1 MRAMYK
7 STTRDLMPS
16 KVKLPKATPTSVPP
30 IREDALASLEML
42 MLMVKLPPTLKHLP
56 TMPLKVTTV
65 LLVRESLALTA
76 LPRKEMLDQLLLKL
90 RPLLKARLK
99 LLVDVETETVEE
111 VLTQKRQRLSL
122 PIEVEPINLLV
133 SADPVTLV
141 PLEMVR
147 PTMVVKLPV
156 SKETMKAAKEALDSK
171 ELLVEAEVEEAET
184 VVIDVEEMIDLVN
197 LVLKVNSNKNAL
209 LVRTEVDPEMALV
222 LREEMP
228 VLEKTTIVHL
238 TPDLPAN
245 LVPITDLL
253 EIEVVTRRV
262 VNPDAVDVVAEAPD
276 LTVEVLVLP
285 ERTLLMTTDCSSSL
299 TSYRST

>member
-1 MRAMYK
+1 MR
-7 STTRDLMPS
+7 
-16 KVKLPKATPTSVPP
+16 
-30 IREDALASLEML
+30 EN
-42 MLMVKLPPTLKHLP
+42 
-56 TMPLKVTTV
+56 
-65 LLVRESLALTA
+65 LALTA
-76 LPRKEMLDQLLLKL
+76 LLRKEMPDQLLLKL
-90 RPLLKARLK
+90 RPLLKVRLK

-111 VLTQKRQRLSL
+111 VLTQKRPRLSL
-122 PIEVEPINLLV
+122 PIEMEPINLLV

-147 PTMVVKLPV
+147 PTTGVKLPV
-156 SKETMKAAKEALDSK
+156 SKETMKVVKEVLDSK

-184 VVIDVEEMIDLVN
+184 AVIDVEEMIDLVN

-238 TPDLPAN
+238 TPDLPVN

-253 EIEVVTRRV
+253 EIEVETRRM

>member
-111 VLTQKRQRLSL
+111 VLTQKRPRLSL

-238 TPDLPAN
+238 TPDLPVN

>member
-1 MRAMYK
+1 
-7 STTRDLMPS
+7 MPS

-30 IREDALASLEML
+30 TREDALASLEML
-42 MLMVKLPPTLKHLP
+42 MLMVKLPPTLKHLT

-76 LPRKEMLDQLLLKL
+76 LLRKEMPDQLLLKL

-99 LLVDVETETVEE
+99 LLVDVEIETVEE
-111 VLTQKRQRLSL
+111 VLIQKRPRLSL
-122 PIEVEPINLLV
+122 PIEVEQINLLV

-147 PTMVVKLPV
+147 PTTVDKLPV
-156 SKETMKAAKEALDSK
+156 SKETMKVVKEVLDSK

-238 TPDLPAN
+238 TPDLPVN
-245 LVPITDLL
+245 LVPTTDLL
-253 EIEVVTRRV
+253 EIEVATRRV
-262 VNPDAVDVVAEAPD
+262 VNLDAVDVVAEALD

>member
-65 LLVRESLALTA
+65 LLVRENLALTA

-111 VLTQKRQRLSL
+111 VLTQKRPRLSL

-238 TPDLPAN
+238 TPDLPVN

-299 TSYRST
+299 TSY

>member
-1 MRAMYK
+1 
-7 STTRDLMPS
+7 MPS
-16 KVKLPKATPTSVPP
+16 KVKRPKATPTSVPP
-30 IREDALASLEML
+30 TREDALASLEML

-76 LPRKEMLDQLLLKL
+76 LQRKEMPDQLLLKL

-111 VLTQKRQRLSL
+111 VLTQKRPRPSL

-147 PTMVVKLPV
+147 PTTVVKLPV
-156 SKETMKAAKEALDSK
+156 SKETMKVVKEVLDSK
-171 ELLVEAEVEEAET
+171 EPLVEAEVEEAET
-184 VVIDVEEMIDLVN
+184 AVIDVEEMDLVN

-222 LREEMP
+222 LREEML

-238 TPDLPAN
+238 TPDLPVN

-253 EIEVVTRRV
+253 EIEVATRRV

>member
-42 MLMVKLPPTLKHLP
+42 MLMVKLPPTLKLLP

-111 VLTQKRQRLSL
+111 VLTQKRPRLSL

-238 TPDLPAN
+238 TPDLPVN

>member
-1 MRAMYK
+1 
-7 STTRDLMPS
+7 MPS

-65 LLVRESLALTA
+65 LLVRENLALTA

-111 VLTQKRQRLSL
+111 VLTQKRPRLSL

-238 TPDLPAN
+238 TPDLPVN

>member
-111 VLTQKRQRLSL
+111 VLTQKRPRLSL

-285 ERTLLMTTDCSSSL
+285 ERTLLMTTDCSSPL

>member
-56 TMPLKVTTV
+56 TMLLKVTTV

-111 VLTQKRQRLSL
+111 VLTQKRPRLSL

-238 TPDLPAN
+238 TPDLPVN

>member
-111 VLTQKRQRLSL
+111 VLTQKRPRLSL

-147 PTMVVKLPV
+147 PTTVVKLPV
-156 SKETMKAAKEALDSK
+156 SKETMKVVLDSK

-238 TPDLPAN
+238 TPDLPVN

-253 EIEVVTRRV
+253 EIEVATRRV

-299 TSYRST
+299 TSY